1 MEKLLHYVWKHRLF
15 PLQALATTDGRE
27 IEVLDPGLHN
37 THAGPDFFNAKVR
50 IGGTLWVG
58 NVEIHDRSS
67 DWFAHRHQLDPH
79 YDNVVLHVAGT
90 VDCDVITH
98 NGGKPPQLQLGIP
111 PHIARGYGSLLRDDD
126 RPPCRSVVAS
136 LPRIAA
142 HSWLSALHVER
153 LAAKAVDIES
163 RAKAAAGSW
172 EQAFFVT
179 LARNFG
185 FGVNA
190 DAFELWARNVPLG
203 SVAHHRDNAFQV
215 EAMFMGQ
222 AGLLNADALQ
232 PRHRAAALADDYY
245 RRLAAEYGYLSR
257 KFSLH
262 PIDHGVW
269 RFMRLRP
276 QNFPTIRI
284 AQLARLYCSRQA
296 TLGALADCRTAD
308 DVRRMFATGVEG
320 YWRTHYTFG
329 SESREG
335 DKRLSAASLNVL
347 AVNTA
352 VPVLYAYGRHR
363 SDEAMC
369 RRALDIMGQL
379 PPEDNAVVRQ
389 WRECGL
395 EAQHAADT
403 QALIQLSRR
412 YCERRDCLRCRF
424 GYEYLRR
431 RGPQD

>member
-15 PLQALATTDGRE
+15 PLQTLVTTDGRE
-27 IEVLDPGLHN
+27 LEVLDPGLHN

-67 DWFAHRHQLDPH
+67 DWFAHHHDLDPH

-90 VDCDVITH
+90 VDCDVTTH
-98 NGGKPPQLQLGIP
+98 NGSLPPQLQLAVP
-111 PHIARGYGSLLRDDD
+111 PRIAANYGSLLRDDKY
-126 RPPCRSVVAS
+126 PPCRQVVAS
-136 LPRIAA
+136 LPRITA
-142 HSWLSALHVER
+142 HSWLSALQVER
-153 LAAKAVDIES
+153 LADKAADIEE
-163 RAKAAAGSW
+163 RARAAGGAW

-190 DAFELWARNVPLG
+190 DAFEQWARNVPLG

-215 EAMFMGQ
+215 EAVFMGQ
-222 AGLLNADALQ
+222 AGLLDDEALQ
-232 PRHRAAALADDYY
+232 PRHRAEALADEYY
-245 RRLAAEYGYLSR
+245 QRLRSEYAYLSR

-262 PIDHGVW
+262 PIHHGVW

-284 AQLARLYCSRQA
+284 AQMAQLYCSRQA
-296 TLGALADCRTAD
+296 SLGALADCHTAD
-308 DVRRMFATGVEG
+308 DVRRLLATGVG
-320 YWRTHYTFG
+320 HYWHTHYTFG

-335 DKRLSAASLNVL
+335 DKKLSAASLNVL
-347 AVNTA
+347 AINTA

-363 SDEAMC
+363 SDEGMC
-369 RRALDIMGQL
+369 RRALDMLEQL
-379 PPEDNAVVRQ
+379 PPEDNSIVRQ
-389 WRECGL
+389 WRECGI
-395 EAQHAADT
+395 EAQNAADT
-403 QALIQLSRR
+403 QALIQLTRH

-431 RGPQD
+431 HTPQD